1 MPKPRT
7 SARGKKQ
14 KLSSLVE
21 AIRDKDIYTK
31 IMKLIKKLLCSAA
44 ALASTLSIQAADPN
58 FHIYLCLGQSNME
71 GNAQVEPMDRQN
83 VPERFQMMA
92 CVDFNNPKRTQGEW
106 YVAVPPLV
114 REYTGLTPMDY
125 FGRTMVDN
133 LTEDVRVGVVPVAIG
148 GCKIEHLDKDFDP
161 ATLASE
167 ADWFKNF
174 MQAYGNAP
182 YARLVEC
189 AKKAQNDG
197 VIKGILLHQGE
208 SNTGDPQW
216 WNKVRKVYDDLLSD
230 LNLEPNSI
238 PLLAGEVVASDMG
251 GVCGS
256 MNAIISN
263 VPKDFPMAHAVSS
276 ANLPQKGDGLHF
288 TAHGYRVLGCRYAT
302 EMLATMGITDPKVEY
317 SEEIPF
323 IPTPEPAE
331 GDFVFDFK
339 YFNPTIFAD
348 GSFDA
353 ETGTFKGGQWGFGGW
368 EYTKPIDLSGYKYLV
383 AELNEEDRDHVEFRV
398 FDTASY
404 WEIPYSSAFNG
415 GKLIVSELNG
425 MMKNLE
431 TGIVPLNTANVYR
444 VGFWCHGQN
453 PVHIKQVF
461 ATNNNPYESVA
472 ENKAMSGAD
481 TAVYS
486 MTGIKVAEN
495 LFSSNLYPGIYLSGG
510 RKIAIR

>member
-1 MPKPRT
+1 M
-7 SARGKKQ
+7 
-14 KLSSLVE
+14 
-21 AIRDKDIYTK
+21 
-31 IMKLIKKLLCSAA
+31 
-44 ALASTLSIQAADPN
+44 ALAATASLQAADPN

-92 CVDFNNPKRTQGEW
+92 CVDFNNPSRKQGEW

-133 LTEDVRVGVVPVAIG
+133 LPENVRVGVVPVAIG
-148 GCKIEHLDKDFDP
+148 GCKIEHLDKDFNP

-167 ADWFKNF
+167 ADWFKNY
-174 MQAYGNAP
+174 MKAYGNAP

-189 AKKAQNDG
+189 ARKAQNDG

-208 SNTGDPQW
+208 SNTGDQQW
-216 WNKVRKVYDDLLSD
+216 WNKVRKVYNDLLSD

-256 MNAIISN
+256 MNAIIGN
-263 VPKDFPMAHAVSS
+263 VPKDFPMAHSVSS

-323 IPTPEPAE
+323 IPTPEPSE

-339 YFNPTIFAD
+339 YFNPTIFAN
-348 GSFDA
+348 GTFDPS
-353 ETGTFKGGQWGFGGW
+353 TGVFKGGQWGFGGW
-368 EYTKPIDLSGYKYLV
+368 EYQKPIDLSGYKYLV
-383 AELNEEDRDHVEFRV
+383 AELNEEDKDGVEFRV

-404 WEIPYSSAFNG
+404 WETPYSSAYNG

-425 MMKNLE
+425 MMKNLPS
-431 TGIVPLNTANVYR
+431 GIQPLNTAGIYR
-444 VGFWCHGQN
+444 VGFWCYGNN
-453 PVHIKQVF
+453 PTYIKQVF
-461 ATNNNPYESVA
+461 ATNNNPYDTAVNGVA
-472 ENKAMSGAD
+472 AEASD
-481 TAVYS
+481 TAVYD
-486 MTGIKVAEN
+486 MTGVKVADS
-495 LFSSNLYPGIYLSGG
+495 LLGCNLYPGIYLSAG

>member
-1 MPKPRT
+1 MKFL
-7 SARGKKQ
+7 KKI
-14 KLSSLVE
+14 LF
-21 AIRDKDIYTK
+21 
-31 IMKLIKKLLCSAA
+31 SAA
-44 ALASTLSIQAADPN
+44 AMASTLSMTAADPN

-71 GNAQVEPMDRQN
+71 GNAQIEPIDRQN
-83 VPERFQMMA
+83 VPERFRMMA
-92 CVDFNNPKRTQGEW
+92 CVDFNNPQRTQGEW
-106 YVAVPPLV
+106 YVAIPPLI
-114 REYTGLTPMDY
+114 REYTGLTPIDY

-133 LTEDVRVGVVPVAIG
+133 LPEDVKVGVVGVAIG
-148 GCKIEHLDKDFDP
+148 GCKIEHLDKDFDA

-174 MQAYGNAP
+174 MAAYDNAP
-182 YARLVEC
+182 YARLLDC
-189 AKKAQNDG
+189 ARKAQDAG

-208 SNTGDPQW
+208 SNTGDQQW
-216 WNKVRKVYDDLLSD
+216 WSKVRKVYDDLLSD

-302 EMLATMGITDPKVEY
+302 EMLATMGITEPKVEY

-323 IPTPEPAE
+323 VPTPEPSE
-331 GDFVFDFK
+331 GDFMFDFK
-339 YFNPTIFAD
+339 YFNPRIFAN

-353 ETGTFKGGQWGFGGW
+353 ESGVFNGGQYGFGGW
-368 EYTKPIDLSGYKYLV
+368 EYNTPVDLSGYKYLV
-383 AELNEEDRDHVEFRV
+383 AELNEEDRDGVEFRV

-404 WEIPYSSAFNG
+404 WETPYSAKFNG

-425 MMKNLE
+425 MMKNLPD
-431 TGIVPLNTANVYR
+431 GKIIPLNTDKVYR
-444 VGFWCHGQN
+444 VGFWCYGNN
-453 PVHIKQVF
+453 PTHIKQVF
-461 ATNNNPYESVA
+461 ATNNNPYESDVKALA
-472 ENKAMSGAD
+472 EENAD
-481 TAVYS
+481 TAVYDL
-486 MTGIKVAEN
+486 TGVKVAEDVA
-495 LFSSNLYPGIYLSGG
+495 SAILYPGIYLSGG
-510 RKIAIR
+510 HKIAIR